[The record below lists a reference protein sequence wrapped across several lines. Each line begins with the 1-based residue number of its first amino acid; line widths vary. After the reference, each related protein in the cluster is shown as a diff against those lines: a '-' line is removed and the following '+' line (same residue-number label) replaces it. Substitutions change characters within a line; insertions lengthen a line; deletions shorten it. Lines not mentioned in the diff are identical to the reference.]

1 MKKIF
6 WTVLLLT
13 GCLMMGA
20 CGREMSEAGETNET
34 GQTSGAGE
42 KNMAGNTNGAGRTN
56 EADETNKDGETK
68 SEEIATQNSADYP
81 FYATAQ
87 ELVEA
92 ADLIFSGS
100 VESVTY
106 EVLDVR
112 TESGTDSLTG
122 SSEAQGILYTLY
134 EIKVSEVYKGT
145 FEGDTLTVK
154 CPGGEVDGSLH
165 ISNGTSTISQRG
177 TYLFLTATYENTYPS
192 LLNADQAC
200 YDMNLPEAVN
210 EENNGAITLSQILEA
225 LGGIVF

>member
-1 MKKIF
+1 MKKTF
-6 WTVLLLT
+6 WTMLLLT

-20 CGREMSEAGETNET
+20 CGRETNEAGGTNETEQTSGAVETNET
-34 GQTSGAGE
+34 GE
-42 KNMAGNTNGAGRTN
+42 M
-56 EADETNKDGETK
+56 NKVDETK
-68 SEEIATQNSADYP
+68 SEVITIQNSADYP

-112 TESGTDSLTG
+112 TEYGTDSLTG
-122 SSEAQGILYTLY
+122 LSEAQGILYTLY

-145 FEGDTLTVK
+145 FEGDTLTIK

-165 ISNGTSTISQRG
+165 ISDGTSTISQG
-177 TYLFLTATYENTYPS
+177 GIYLFLTATYENTYPS

-210 EENNGAITLSQILEA
+210 EENDGAITVSQILEV
-225 LGGIVF
+225 LEGIVF

>member
-1 MKKIF
+1 MKKTF
-6 WTVLLLT
+6 WTMLLLT
-13 GCLMMGA
+13 VCLMMGA
-20 CGREMSEAGETNET
+20 CGRETNEAGGTNEIDQT
-34 GQTSGAGE
+34 NGAGQTSGEGQ
-42 KNMAGNTNGAGRTN
+42 TNG
-56 EADETNKDGETK
+56 ADETNGQDRTK
-68 SEEIATQNSADYP
+68 SKEITIQNSADYP

-100 VESVTY
+100 VESVTC

-134 EIKVSEVYKGT
+134 EINVSEVYKGT

-165 ISNGTSTISQRG
+165 MSDGTSTISQGG

-200 YDMNLPEAVN
+200 YDMNVPENVN

-225 LGGIVF
+225 LGR